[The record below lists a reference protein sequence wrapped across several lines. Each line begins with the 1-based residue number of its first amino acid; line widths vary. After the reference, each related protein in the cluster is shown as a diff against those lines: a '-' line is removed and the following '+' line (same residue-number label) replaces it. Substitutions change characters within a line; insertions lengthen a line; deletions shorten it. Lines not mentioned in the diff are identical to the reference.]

1 MDKVEIQSNGCWAQI
16 VSIDKNGYGRIWNG
30 KKVVLSHRLLYEM
43 LFGKKKPQ
51 NLQNVIDNDPEL
63 KKIDQEIKDLIDS
76 QTPILLRI
84 KKNRPDHWKIMVQ
97 KGLVPADLK

>member
-1 MDKVEIQSNGCWAQI
+1 MKKYKISESNLNEFWGWFTK
-16 VSIDKNGYGRIWNG
+16 KN
-30 KKVVLSHRLLYEM
+30 
-43 LFGKKKPQ
+43 KPTTLQ
-51 NLQNVIDNDPEL
+51 NLIDADPEL
-63 KKIDQEIKDLIDS
+63 KQIDKDIKDLIDS

>member
-1 MDKVEIQSNGCWAQI
+1 M
-16 VSIDKNGYGRIWNG
+16 
-30 KKVVLSHRLLYEM
+30 KKYKISESKLNEFWGW
-43 LFGKKKPQ
+43 FGKKKPQ

>member
-1 MDKVEIQSNGCWAQI
+1 MKKYKISESNL
-16 VSIDKNGYGRIWNG
+16 SNFWNWFT
-30 KKVVLSHRLLYEM
+30 KKS
-43 LFGKKKPQ
+43 KPATLQ
-51 NLQNVIDNDPEL
+51 NLIDNDPEL